1 MRVAVRDSV
10 LSAPGSAVYVLRPA
24 GGPEDTVAGFMVV
37 SPRLRLAHWM
47 GVKRTF
53 RKLGL
58 GVRLVE
64 EAERLGVRAFARVGS
79 WKHRAFLEGR
89 GWTYSPRLEVI
100 ACS

>member
-1 MRVAVRDSV
+1 MAVRDAV
-10 LSAPGSAVYVLRPA
+10 LSAPSSSVYVLRPEA
-24 GGPEDTVAGFMVV
+24 GPEDTVAGFMVV
-37 SPRLRLAHWM
+37 TPNLRLAHWM
-47 GVKRTF
+47 GVKRSF

-58 GVRLVE
+58 GMRLVE
-64 EAERLGVRAFARVGS
+64 EAEELGVRSFARVGT